1 MFPLSKWHAAW
12 LAAAVT
18 VSIAAGTALHFRRA
32 GRPDGPV
39 SVTKAPAPRHPMTAT
54 SAGTALPARRGP
66 LYVHVSGQVAHPGLY
81 RLPAGARVMDAVT
94 GAGGATGN
102 ANLDALNLAT
112 PLRDGQKLVVP
123 GFNDGPL
130 GPDSSYIL
138 DSPPPPPP
146 APVLVRADP
155 PLVQTPDL
163 VPSDAYGAGDAT
175 VRPAWTGSVAAPAA
189 PNSAKLRNPG
199 DGVVNINT
207 AGERELQ
214 RLPGVG
220 PSTARKILDYRNAH
234 GGFRTVE
241 ELMEVKG
248 IGEAKLAKMAPFVVL

>member
-18 VSIAAGTALHFRRA
+18 VSIAAGAAVQFRRA
-32 GRPDGPV
+32 ARPDGPI
-39 SVTKAPAPRHPMTAT
+39 SVTRVPASGRPMQAAA
-54 SAGTALPARRGP
+54 AGTALPSRRGP

-123 GFNDGPL
+123 GL
-130 GPDSSYIL
+130 GETPGSEPDYIV
-138 DSPPPPPP
+138 DSPPPPAA

-155 PLVQTPDL
+155 PPARTPDFA
-163 VPSDAYGAGDAT
+163 PSDTYGAGGLS

-189 PNSAKLRNPG
+189 PNSAKLKNPG

-220 PSTARKILDYRNAH
+220 PSTARKILDYRSAH